1 MKYIFIIGAWIS
13 GLFLSNLLQN
23 KGNYNYKIFEKKS
36 DIKIKQGYGIQ
47 LSPNGVKLLNKIGF
61 KEVISNE
68 IYLPRNIKFFDV
80 KNCNLISKIDISQ
93 FNDESKY
100 TLLKRSVLVDF

>member
-1 MKYIFIIGAWIS
+1 M
-13 GLFLSNLLQN
+13 
-23 KGNYNYKIFEKKS
+23 
-36 DIKIKQGYGIQ
+36 
-47 LSPNGVKLLNKIGF
+47 KLLNKIGF

-93 FNDESKY
+93 FNDDESKY
-100 TLLKRSVLVDF
+100 TLLKRSVLVDFLKKYSERKLNF